1 MRQGSERLE
10 VGNIALPCAVFLLG
24 VAGLLRLEWL
34 LAGGLGFPFDDSW
47 IFAQYARNLAEGHGF
62 CFNIGEPSN
71 GFTSFLW
78 LLLVALGYKLT
89 GGFVVPMKVM
99 GVAFGLG
106 CVVLAGLLLRELTE
120 DEGQRQIGVWMV
132 ALCAP
137 LLSASLSGLD
147 TTLGTFTALMALWW
161 HMRNRSSPSSRW
173 ALEGILW
180 GIAVLARPENLALWL
195 ICLGIRV
202 IQEMR
207 LYPQRFRSAIVW
219 LMCQVGIASLIVA
232 PWIWLNFQLA
242 GTPFPTTYL
251 AKALP
256 RQRAVDDLWG
266 FPVGRMAMVLSSL
279 IEFVLLLL
287 STQPVVVAFL
297 LWRWLLRR
305 QPVAF
310 SSLLLVSF
318 GLTAMQAFSNPSD
331 YALVWS
337 YFSRYVLTNLL
348 LGLLGLALLLPSWR
362 LVRVGV
368 LVGSSLF
375 LLACADLHPALVK
388 FVRQVNVQAGQWVKR
403 NLPKEETIATH
414 DIGAIAFFSGHRV
427 FDTQGLIHPEV
438 VPFLWQKFPGSDL
451 DIQWKDDLKL
461 VQALRRRG
469 IRYLLAI
476 PEVFPLVVQWQET
489 FEMEKVFPSEA
500 AMRRGQRFMGVFR
513 IRWDKMRA
521 MAELGEKQWRK

>member
-10 VGNIALPCAVFLLG
+10 VGNIVLPCAVFLLG
-24 VAGLLRLEWL
+24 VAGLLMLERL

-71 GFTSFLW
+71 GFTSLLW

-99 GVAFGLG
+99 GIAFGLG
-106 CVVLAGLLLRELTE
+106 SVVLSALLLRELTE
-120 DEGQRQIGVWMV
+120 DEGQRQMGVWMV

-147 TTLGTFTALMALWW
+147 TTLGAFTALMALWW
-161 HMRNRSSPSSRW
+161 HMKNRSSPSSRW
-173 ALEGILW
+173 ALEGVLW

-195 ICLGIRV
+195 ICLGIRA

-207 LYPQRFRSAIVW
+207 LHPQRFRSAIFW
-219 LMCQVGIASLIVA
+219 LVCQVVLTSLIVA
-232 PWIWLNFQLA
+232 PWVWLNFQLT
-242 GTPFPTTYL
+242 GTPFPATYL

-279 IEFVLLLL
+279 FEFALLLL
-287 STQPVVVAFL
+287 SAQPIVVAFL

-305 QPVAF
+305 QPVAL

-318 GLTAMQAFSNPSD
+318 GLTAVQAFSNPSD

-362 LVRVGV
+362 LVKVGV
-368 LVGSSLF
+368 VIGSSLF
-375 LLACADLHPALVK
+375 LLACADLHPGLVK
-388 FVRQVNVQAGQWVKR
+388 FVRQVNVRAGQWVKK
-403 NLPKEETIATH
+403 NLPEGETIATH

-438 VPFLWQKFPGSDL
+438 APFLWQKFPGSDL
-451 DIQWKDDLKL
+451 DIQWADEQKL
-461 VQALRRRG
+461 MRELRRRG

-476 PEVFPLVVQWQET
+476 PEVFPLVVQWRDA
-489 FEMEKVFPSEA
+489 FEMGVVFPSEA
-500 AMRRGQRFMGVFR
+500 EMRRGRRFMGIFR
-513 IRWDKMRA
+513 IRWDKVQA
-521 MAELGEKQWRK
+521 MAKSGGR